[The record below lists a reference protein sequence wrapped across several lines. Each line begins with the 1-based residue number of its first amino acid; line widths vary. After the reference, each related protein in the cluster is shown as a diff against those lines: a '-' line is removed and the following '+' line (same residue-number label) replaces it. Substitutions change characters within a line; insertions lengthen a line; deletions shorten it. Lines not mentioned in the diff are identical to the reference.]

1 VLGVPLKGEFGT
13 VIGPSG
19 SGKSTLYDI
28 LAGLEEPSAGAVEL
42 DGPQRRQRAAGP
54 GRLDASAGSPDALAH
69 HPGSWPWPGAQ
80 GGQVVRET
88 SAPASPSSGWTLMVS
103 FPQGL
108 SSPSEQIDH
117 RAARHLA

>member
-42 DGPQRRQRAAGP
+42 DGPAAAPTGCW
-54 GRLDASAGSPDALAH
+54 AGSARCL
-69 HPGSWPWPGAQ
+69 
-80 GGQVVRET
+80 
-88 SAPASPSSGWTLMVS
+88 SGIS
-103 FPQGL
+103 
-108 SSPSEQIDH
+108 
-117 RAARHLA
+117 